1 MPGLSRMI
9 RLLIWLGF
17 TPGCCQPLVPPLRC
31 TNQTRH
37 LFYSIL
43 VVMAEQSKGTKEMEE
58 VRHGIIAGATLS
70 APYLIM
76 NTLATIVACYGLLS
90 NSTAVVIGAMI
101 IAMLLGPIM
110 GLALAMVDGDLQLL
124 RTAVI
129 AETIGALM
137 VVAIGMILGK
147 IHSGIYLTPEILVRT
162 RPNLL
167 DLFIALAGGAAGAY
181 ATVSPRVAIGLV
193 GVAISTALVPP
204 LASCGIC
211 ISRGAYGQAGGAFI
225 LFATNLVAIQVASSV
240 VLYAFGYHKVSQ
252 RDASDKNYVFRI
264 AADAALFIL
273 LAGFLSVQL
282 SESIRAESTQRK
294 IQETIVNGL
303 RDIPGAYLTEVRN
316 ETHDPAELVFA
327 VVRVPNS
334 ITPEQTKKIQSALE
348 STFRRPFELHV
359 RSLLTKEVTTAGYV
373 YELPS
378 EERSS
383 LEMSPS
389 TGMDPLLAP
398 TPRP

>member
-1 MPGLSRMI
+1 M
-9 RLLIWLGF
+9 
-17 TPGCCQPLVPPLRC
+17 
-31 TNQTRH
+31 
-37 LFYSIL
+37 
-43 VVMAEQSKGTKEMEE
+43 
-58 VRHGIIAGATLS
+58 
-70 APYLIM
+70 
-76 NTLATIVACYGLLS
+76 
-90 NSTAVVIGAMI
+90 
-101 IAMLLGPIM
+101 
-110 GLALAMVDGDLQLL
+110 
-124 RTAVI
+124 
-129 AETIGALM
+129 
-137 VVAIGMILGK
+137 
-147 IHSGIYLTPEILVRT
+147 
-162 RPNLL
+162 
-167 DLFIALAGGAAGAY
+167 
-181 ATVSPRVAIGLV
+181 
-193 GVAISTALVPP
+193 
-204 LASCGIC
+204 
-211 ISRGAYGQAGGAFI
+211 
-225 LFATNLVAIQVASSV
+225 
-240 VLYAFGYHKVSQ
+240 SQ

-316 ETHDPAELVFA
+316 EIHDPAELVFA

-359 RSLLTKEVTTAGYV
+359 RSLLTKEVTTAGYM

>member
-1 MPGLSRMI
+1 
-9 RLLIWLGF
+9 
-17 TPGCCQPLVPPLRC
+17 
-31 TNQTRH
+31 
-37 LFYSIL
+37 
-43 VVMAEQSKGTKEMEE
+43 MAEQSMGTKEMEE
-58 VRHGIIAGATLS
+58 VRHGIIAGAKLS

-90 NSTAVVIGAMI
+90 DSTAVVIGAMI

-124 RTAVI
+124 RTAII

-264 AADAALFIL
+264 AADAALFLL

-282 SESIRAESTQRK
+282 SESIRADSTRRK

-303 RDIPGAYLTEVRN
+303 RDIPGAYLTEVQN
-316 ETHDPAELVFA
+316 ETRDPAELVFA

-334 ITPEQTKKIQSALE
+334 ITPEQTKTIQSALE

-359 RSLLTKEVTTAGYV
+359 RSLLTKEVTTAGYL
-373 YELPS
+373 YELPP

-383 LEMSPS
+383 LDVSPS
-389 TGMDPLLAP
+389 TGIDPLLAP
-398 TPRP
+398 TPGP

>member
-1 MPGLSRMI
+1 
-9 RLLIWLGF
+9 
-17 TPGCCQPLVPPLRC
+17 
-31 TNQTRH
+31 
-37 LFYSIL
+37 
-43 VVMAEQSKGTKEMEE
+43 MAEQSKGTKEMEE

-193 GVAISTALVPP
+193 GVAISTDRGLMVPV
-204 LASCGIC
+204 I
-211 ISRGAYGQAGGAFI
+211 
-225 LFATNLVAIQVASSV
+225 
-240 VLYAFGYHKVSQ
+240 
-252 RDASDKNYVFRI
+252 RDADKDMEYDEN
-264 AADAALFIL
+264 
-273 LAGFLSVQL
+273 
-282 SESIRAESTQRK
+282 K
-294 IQETIVNGL
+294 IQEGIFGIN
-303 RDIPGAYLTEVRN
+303 IHKAGADSTYVENWSEGCQVFKKAADFESFMVICRKAAAVHGKSFTYTLIESK
-316 ETHDPAELVFA
+316 DLV
-327 VVRVPNS
+327 
-334 ITPEQTKKIQSALE
+334 
-348 STFRRPFELHV
+348 
-359 RSLLTKEVTTAGYV
+359 
-373 YELPS
+373 
-378 EERSS
+378 
-383 LEMSPS
+383 
-389 TGMDPLLAP
+389 
-398 TPRP
+398 